1 MGSLTLVSIRLPT
14 AASYR
19 VPIGRAVRYAVDT
32 PKWLSLILVQCQGN
46 FASLETLWGDRQIP
60 VFHRDL
66 PIPGER
72 LNYQN
77 FVDTALVGVSKNLR
91 SGSLFR
97 RLFGKTE
104 EKTQDEIKLEQSLQ
118 KTRSGILGRIST
130 LFQENEITDELWDE
144 LEEALIGGDVGMRVA
159 GELVKRTRQRVEREN
174 IKSTSQAYLILK
186 EEMVQLLRTEE
197 PLHIDE
203 QRLLTVVL
211 VVGVNGSGKTTSIG
225 KMANWYRARGRKVV
239 LGAADTF
246 RAAAID
252 QLKIWGQRAQVDV
265 IAHEP
270 GADPGA
276 VIFDAIRASQE
287 SRKAD
292 LLLVDTAGRLQTK
305 FNLMKELEKIKAVAG
320 KQVHRAPHE
329 VLLVLDAST
338 GQNAISQAK
347 AFGESAG
354 VTGIVLTKL
363 DGTSKGGAI
372 LSIKQELGVPVR
384 FVGTGEKIGDF
395 ALFDPVT
402 FVDELL
408 RDGA

>member
-1 MGSLTLVSIRLPT
+1 
-14 AASYR
+14 
-19 VPIGRAVRYAVDT
+19 
-32 PKWLSLILVQCQGN
+32 
-46 FASLETLWGDRQIP
+46 
-60 VFHRDL
+60 VF
-66 PIPGER
+66 G
-72 LNYQN
+72 
-77 FVDTALVGVSKNLR
+77 
-91 SGSLFR
+91 
-97 RLFGKTE
+97 RLFGKKKE
-104 EKTQDEIKLEQSLQ
+104 EKTEDDVKLEQSLQ
-118 KTRSGILGRIST
+118 KTRTGIFGRIGT
-130 LFQENEITDELWDE
+130 LFQENEITDELWEE
-144 LEEALIGGDVGMRVA
+144 LEETLIMGDVGTATAEELLTATRRRVA
-159 GELVKRTRQRVEREN
+159 DEN
-174 IKSTSQAYLILK
+174 IRASGDAYLVLK
-186 EEMVQLLRTEE
+186 QEMVRMLQTDE

-203 QRLLTVVL
+203 PRILTVVL

-225 KMANWYRARGRKVV
+225 KMAYYYKQRGRKVV

-252 QLKIWGQRAQVDV
+252 QLKIWAERAGVDI

-287 SRKAD
+287 SRRAD
-292 LLLVDTAGRLQTK
+292 LLIVDTAGRLQTK

-347 AFGESAG
+347 AFQQSAG
-354 VTGIVLTKL
+354 VTGLVLTKL

-372 LSIKQELGVPVR
+372 LNVKRELGVPVR

-395 ALFDPVT
+395 AHFDPVA
-402 FVDELL
+402 FVTGLL
-408 RDGA
+408 GD

>member
-1 MGSLTLVSIRLPT
+1 
-14 AASYR
+14 
-19 VPIGRAVRYAVDT
+19 
-32 PKWLSLILVQCQGN
+32 
-46 FASLETLWGDRQIP
+46 
-60 VFHRDL
+60 VF
-66 PIPGER
+66 G
-72 LNYQN
+72 
-77 FVDTALVGVSKNLR
+77 
-91 SGSLFR
+91 
-97 RLFGKTE
+97 RLFGKKKE
-104 EKTQDEIKLEQSLQ
+104 EKTEDDVKLEQSLT
-118 KTRSGILGRIST
+118 KTRSGIFGRIGT
-130 LFQENEITDELWDE
+130 IFQENEITDELWE
-144 LEEALIGGDVGMRVA
+144 QLEETLIMGDVGMATAEELLAATRARVS
-159 GELVKRTRQRVEREN
+159 QEN
-174 IKSTSQAYLILK
+174 IKASSDAYLVLK
-186 EEMVQLLRTEE
+186 QEMVRMLQSDE

-203 QRLLTVVL
+203 PRILTVVL

-225 KMANWYRARGRKVV
+225 KMAYYYKQRGRKVV

-252 QLKIWGQRAQVDV
+252 QLKIWADRAGVDI

-287 SRKAD
+287 SRRAD
-292 LLLVDTAGRLQTK
+292 LLIVDTAGRLQTK

-347 AFGESAG
+347 AFQESAG
-354 VTGIVLTKL
+354 VTGLVLTKL

-372 LSIKQELGVPVR
+372 LNVKRELGVPVR

-395 ALFDPVT
+395 ALFDPVA
-402 FVDELL
+402 FVTGLL
-408 RDGA
+408 GDQTE

>member
-1 MGSLTLVSIRLPT
+1 MFG
-14 AASYR
+14 
-19 VPIGRAVRYAVDT
+19 
-32 PKWLSLILVQCQGN
+32 
-46 FASLETLWGDRQIP
+46 
-60 VFHRDL
+60 
-66 PIPGER
+66 
-72 LNYQN
+72 
-77 FVDTALVGVSKNLR
+77 
-91 SGSLFR
+91 
-97 RLFGKTE
+97 RLFGKKKE
-104 EKTQDEIKLEQSLQ
+104 EKSEDDFKLEQSLQ
-118 KTRSGILGRIST
+118 KTRTGIFGRIST
-130 LFQENEITDELWDE
+130 IFQENQITDQLWEE
-144 LEEALIGGDVGMRVA
+144 LEETLIMGDVGVLTTEELLNATRERVYN
-159 GELVKRTRQRVEREN
+159 EN
-174 IKSTSQAYLILK
+174 IKATSDAYLVLK
-186 EEMVQLLRTEE
+186 QEMVRLLQSDD

-203 QRLLTVVL
+203 PRILTVVL

-225 KMANWYRARGRKVV
+225 KMAYYYKQHGRRVV

-252 QLKIWGQRAQVDV
+252 QLKIWADRAGVDI

-287 SRKAD
+287 SRRAD
-292 LLLVDTAGRLQTK
+292 LLIVDTAGRLQTK

-347 AFGESAG
+347 AFQESAG
-354 VTGIVLTKL
+354 VTGLVLTKL

-372 LSIKQELGVPVR
+372 LNVKRELGVPVR

-395 ALFDPVT
+395 ALFDPVA
-402 FVDELL
+402 FVTGLL
-408 RDGA
+408 GDA

>member
-1 MGSLTLVSIRLPT
+1 
-14 AASYR
+14 
-19 VPIGRAVRYAVDT
+19 
-32 PKWLSLILVQCQGN
+32 
-46 FASLETLWGDRQIP
+46 
-60 VFHRDL
+60 VF
-66 PIPGER
+66 G
-72 LNYQN
+72 
-77 FVDTALVGVSKNLR
+77 
-91 SGSLFR
+91 
-97 RLFGKTE
+97 RLFGKKKE
-104 EKTQDEIKLEQSLQ
+104 EKTEDDVKLEQSLQ
-118 KTRSGILGRIST
+118 KTRTGIFGRIGT
-130 LFQENEITDELWDE
+130 LFQENEITDELWEE
-144 LEEALIGGDVGMRVA
+144 LEETLIMGDVGTSTAEELLTATRRRVA
-159 GELVKRTRQRVEREN
+159 DEN
-174 IKSTSQAYLILK
+174 IRASGDAYLVLK
-186 EEMVQLLRTEE
+186 QEMVRMLQTDE

-203 QRLLTVVL
+203 PRILTVVL

-225 KMANWYRARGRKVV
+225 KMAYYYKQRGRKVV

-252 QLKIWGQRAQVDV
+252 QLKIWAERAGVDI

-287 SRKAD
+287 SRRAD
-292 LLLVDTAGRLQTK
+292 LLIVDTAGRLQTK

-347 AFGESAG
+347 AFQQSAG
-354 VTGIVLTKL
+354 VTGLVLTKL

-372 LSIKQELGVPVR
+372 LNVKRELGVPVR

-395 ALFDPVT
+395 AHFDPIAFIT
-402 FVDELL
+402 GLL
-408 RDGA
+408 GD